1 MINENIQSDASV
13 MHSFQA
19 HVLHGSSDIVTAIV
33 DGPRASAET
42 RLAIYAN
49 AYRSRLQEVLEADYP
64 ALQVLAGDDL
74 FTQLASGYIAAH
86 PSTSPNARWFGAKLP
101 MFLGSK
107 EPFASHSVLAEMAEF
122 EWAMS
127 LAFDAPDDPV
137 VQIEVLAAL
146 SAESWPELGFCLHSS
161 VQRVTLRWN
170 VPAFWQAVQDE
181 CDAPNLVQ
189 TDLAT
194 PWIVWRRGHN
204 VYFRS
209 LAADEAWALNAVA
222 TGTTFA
228 ALFEGLCQWHAAET
242 IASRAVEILRQWI
255 DDQMISGLREG

>member
-1 MINENIQSDASV
+1 MMSENIQSDAGV
-13 MHSFQA
+13 MQSFQA
-19 HVLHGSSDIVTAIV
+19 HVLHGSSDIAAAIV
-33 DGPRASAET
+33 DGPRANVET

-74 FTQLASGYIAAH
+74 FMQLASGYIAAH

-101 MFLGSK
+101 TFLGSV
-107 EPFASHSVLAEMAEF
+107 EPFTSHSVLAEMAEF

-137 VQIEVLAAL
+137 VQIEVLVTL
-146 SAESWPELGFCLHSS
+146 PAESWPELGFCLHSS
-161 VQRVTLRWN
+161 VQRITMRWN
-170 VPAFWQAVQDE
+170 VSAFWQAVQGE
-181 CDAPNLVQ
+181 RDAPNLLQ
-189 TDLAT
+189 ADLTT
-194 PWIVWRRGHN
+194 PWIVWRRGHA

-222 TGTTFA
+222 TGANFA
-228 ALFEGLCQWHAAET
+228 ALCEGLCAWHAAET
-242 IASRAVEILRQWI
+242 IAGRAVEILRQWI
-255 DDQMISGLREG
+255 DDQMISGLQEI